1 MNLRLWLASR
11 FLSHGP
17 AISAAQNTSTQPATA
32 TNVSGRKK
40 SRLSGIRL
48 GLPAILS
55 IVGLAIGVASL
66 TVAMAVVSGFEAT
79 LKGALIDVFGH
90 LLVVKMGDGPISLEK
105 ATTKLKSALP
115 DFAGITP
122 FITLEAIVVGQ
133 AKLNGVIIQGVDPA
147 TVDTVLHLR
156 DRVVRGKFELGRHT
170 GDPAETPKA
179 LVGKA
184 LAKRFG
190 LDLGQKFKAV
200 LPRPNPRDSAAFIS
214 TVANFEV
221 SGIIDFGK
229 ADYDERTVLTSI
241 TEARA
246 LGNLKAPF
254 TGLRV
259 KLRDPERAPQAAID
273 LTRAL
278 GPSWWITDWSEGNR
292 NLFRAIKYE
301 RIPIFLVILIMVI
314 AASFNVASNISIG
327 VLRRTPDIAI
337 LRALGFSK
345 RDVAGVF
352 RAQGLL
358 FGVLGVL
365 AGLVLGAIM
374 AGIFVWL
381 EKSFQLLPAEVYKL
395 NNIGV
400 EFKFWDISIV
410 VVTAIAICLLASLS
424 PAARAANLDPV
435 EGLRRE

>member
-1 MNLRLWLASR
+1 MNELKLRLWLAAR

-17 AISAAQNTSTQPATA
+17 SAVGA
-32 TNVSGRKK
+32 
-40 SRLSGIRL
+40 RL
-48 GLPAILS
+48 GLPAALS

-90 LLVVKMGDGPISLEK
+90 LLVVKMGDEAISLEK
-105 ATTKLKSALP
+105 SIVKLKEILP
-115 DFAGITP
+115 DYVAATP

-133 AKLNGVIIQGVDPA
+133 QKLNGVIIQGIDAASVES
-147 TVDTVLHLR
+147 VLNLKS
-156 DRVVRGKFELGRHT
+156 RVVRGNFEVGRK
-170 GDPAETPKA
+170 DNSAVAKA
-179 LVGKA
+179 LIGKA
-184 LAKRFG
+184 LAKRFQ
-190 LDLGQKFKAV
+190 LDIGKQFKAV
-200 LPRPNPRDSAAFIS
+200 LPRPSARDTAAFVS
-214 TVANFEV
+214 TVATFEV
-221 SGIIDFGK
+221 AGIVDFGK
-229 ADYDERTVLTSI
+229 ADYDERTVLTSLA
-241 TEARA
+241 EARA
-246 LGNLKAPF
+246 LGNLRAPF

-259 KLRDPERAPQAAID
+259 KLKDADRAPQAAID

-278 GPSWWITDWSEGNR
+278 GSGWWITDWSEGNR

-314 AASFNVASNISIG
+314 AASFNVASNIFIG
-327 VLRRTPDIAI
+327 VLRRTSDIAI

-345 RDVAGVF
+345 RDVAQLF
-352 RAQGLL
+352 RAQGMV

-365 AGLVLGAIM
+365 SGLLLGGIM

-381 EKSFQLLPAEVYKL
+381 EKSFQLLPPEVYKL

-400 EFKFWDISIV
+400 DFKIFDVSLVVIV
-410 VVTAIAICLLASLS
+410 AILICLAASLS

-435 EGLRRE
+435 EGLRHE